1 MDIKVSDRVR
11 EAAEKCKKGFACLKK
26 GKDDICAVAD
36 CVNDQIL
43 FVKCLNDKY
52 CSYQQP
58 FGNEFI
64 CNCPVRK
71 ELFDKYRI

>member
-1 MDIKVSDRVR
+1 MDIGISDRVL
-11 EAAEKCKKGFACLKK
+11 EATTKCKKDFCCLNGK
-26 GKDDICAVAD
+26 GDLCTIAD

-43 FVKCLNDKY
+43 FVQVKDGEY
-52 CSYQQP
+52 CPYKQQ

-64 CNCPVRK
+64 CGCPVRK